1 MEGQKS
7 LTFHSKILI
16 FLSEMNKSRTA
27 LERHER
33 VNDERIVPNFLGEL
47 SLSLLENIM
56 HVFEYLLNVSDI
68 EEKKNSCFLSQA
80 ETSVRASD
88 LSLAHYSTCTH
99 CVCVECTHVCFRCC
113 WGRRKT
119 LQTLCVTS
127 STVRQEE
134 RRGQEGLFDD
144 WQIKFCHAVFI
155 KILQQSFQ

>member
-16 FLSEMNKSRTA
+16 FLSEMNKSLTA

-68 EEKKNSCFLSQA
+68 EEKKKLMFSFTGRNICQ
-80 ETSVRASD
+80 
-88 LSLAHYSTCTH
+88 SLRSIISTLFYVH
-99 CVCVECTHVCFRCC
+99 S
-113 WGRRKT
+113 
-119 LQTLCVTS
+119 LC
-127 STVRQEE
+127 
-134 RRGQEGLFDD
+134 L
-144 WQIKFCHAVFI
+144 C
-155 KILQQSFQ
+155 